1 MKKFFHIIFFLVF
14 SIKSAVSVN
23 KDEIYIE
30 NDSSEQK
37 IEMNK
42 FSKIRKIF
50 NNIKAEDMYDVF
62 IEYENHISD
71 AEQRQQSFSIIWR
84 EYENLFL
91 DMSPLVRLGLK
102 LIQNF
107 DHRDIRDLIA
117 PCVTENSNS
126 YSREDINL
134 LFDLSKDER
143 SDRYK
148 YSIVKSIL
156 DFFIENNYKDYYH
169 NNNNLKTIV
178 NKSID
183 MFFDLVQNGSDIEL
197 QFNPVDLDIII
208 NLVKNNWL
216 ISYAN
221 SIY

>member
-14 SIKSAVSVN
+14 SIKSAASAGG
-23 KDEIYIE
+23 DEIYIE
-30 NDSSEQK
+30 SDPSKQQ
-37 IEMNK
+37 IEINK
-42 FSKIRKIF
+42 YTQLRKIF
-50 NNIKAEDMYDVF
+50 NNIEPKDMYDVF
-62 IEYENHISD
+62 IKYENHISD

-117 PCVTENSNS
+117 PCVTENPNS

-134 LFDLSKDER
+134 LFDFSKDEQ
-143 SDRYK
+143 SDSYK
-148 YSIVKSIL
+148 YLIVKSIL
-156 DFFIENNYKDYYH
+156 EVFIENNYKDYYH
-169 NNNNLKTIV
+169 NNNNLMTVV
-178 NKSID
+178 NKAIY
-183 MFFDLVQNGSDIEL
+183 MFFNLVQNGSDIEL
-197 QFNPVDLDIII
+197 QFNPVDLGIII

-216 ISYAN
+216 TSYKN
-221 SIY
+221 CIH